1 VPLLFSYGSLQQDHV
16 QLATFGRLLQG
27 WPDALAGFQPSLVAI
42 EDPGM
47 AAALGRSHHANV
59 RRSGDMSSRVEGTVF
74 EVSEAELIAAD
85 EYERVAR
92 YSRIAA
98 TLVSGRQA
106 WLYVSAA
113 DRG

>member
-1 VPLLFSYGSLQQDHV
+1 MPLLFSYGSLQQHDV

-42 EDPGM
+42 DDPGM
-47 AAALGRSHHANV
+47 AAALGPSHHANV
-59 RRSGDMSSRVEGTVF
+59 SPSREVSSRVEGTVF
-74 EVSEAELIAAD
+74 EVTEAELIAAD

-92 YSRIAA
+92 YTRIAA

-106 WLYVSAA
+106 WLYV
-113 DRG
+113 